1 VVSPCE
7 RGGGRCRG
15 RELSQ
20 CCATIGVR
28 RILMVLLTNMLAWL
42 DEGII
47 MSGTISVEALIER
60 SDGAAGVC
68 KSMG

>member
-1 VVSPCE
+1 
-7 RGGGRCRG
+7 
-15 RELSQ
+15 
-20 CCATIGVR
+20 
-28 RILMVLLTNMLAWL
+28 MVLLTNMLAWL